1 MRNSYLC
8 ISMQSTTLAT
18 TVREDPGH
26 KVQDLILLSSL
37 IIDWGLLLSNWQS
50 NSSWSES
57 MKLKK
62 QSLQDTHQRVGWHQR
77 WWLHQTKARWI
88 LWSTVTSWKKWTTW
102 TTSDCGA
109 DQKASVRLQKLPVS
123 HLWGLR
129 TSTKTETT
137 DSGLNSKSS
146 SSVRLSSL
154 SFWLEFSTSI
164 RSLSAQSLTH
174 KFWTRR
180 LTLDL
185 KWSPT
190 RRTKILFQ
198 STRFTVQSSACS
210 TKPLESKI

>member
-1 MRNSYLC
+1 
-8 ISMQSTTLAT
+8 
-18 TVREDPGH
+18 VH
-26 KVQDLILLSSL
+26 
-37 IIDWGLLLSNWQS
+37 
-50 NSSWSES
+50 
-57 MKLKK
+57 
-62 QSLQDTHQRVGWHQR
+62 
-77 WWLHQTKARWI
+77 
-88 LWSTVTSWKKWTTW
+88 
-102 TTSDCGA
+102 
-109 DQKASVRLQKLPVS
+109 LQKLPVS

-164 RSLSAQSLTH
+164 LSLSAQSLTH
-174 KFWTRR
+174 KFWTKR

-198 STRFTVQSSACS
+198 STRFTVRSSACS